1 MTVDTVP
8 PKRGRGRPPMT
19 DSDAGKARERI
30 LQATRQVF
38 ARAGYH
44 EISVEQVIAE
54 AGVSRPTFYRYFH
67 SVDEAVEL
75 LVSQVNHDLIQC
87 IMAALNSEP
96 EPAAKVEAAVLAWRQ
111 WGEDMG
117 EFLRPFFGELHDP
130 HSPVGR
136 QRQLTIGLVSA
147 QIAEAVV
154 LLGRERPSPLRVAVF
169 IDGMEFLGYHYH
181 LNTPRDEAS
190 WNEARQAMF
199 RLAIGMLGDGS
210 DWANALDLAR
220 DFHIDL
226 KGG

>member
-1 MTVDTVP
+1 MTDDTVP

-19 DSDAGKARERI
+19 DSDAGKARDRI

-44 EISVEQVIAE
+44 DISVEQVIAE

-75 LVSQVNHDLIQC
+75 LVSQVNQDLIQR
-87 IMAALNSEP
+87 IMAALSSEA
-96 EPAAKVEAAVLAWRQ
+96 EPAAKVEAAVLAWRG

-130 HSPVGR
+130 RSPVGR

-154 LLGRERPSPLRVAVF
+154 LLGRVRPSPLRVAVF

-199 RLAIGMLGDGS
+199 RLAIGMLGDAS
-210 DWANALDLAR
+210 DWGNALDLAR
-220 DFHIDL
+220 DFHVNL

>member
-1 MTVDTVP
+1 MTDDTVP

-19 DSDAGKARERI
+19 DSDAGKARDRI

-44 EISVEQVIAE
+44 DISVEQVIAE

-75 LVSQVNHDLIQC
+75 LVSQVNQDLIQR
-87 IMAALNSEP
+87 IMAALSSEA
-96 EPAAKVEAAVLAWRQ
+96 EPAAKVEAAVLAWRG

-130 HSPVGR
+130 RSPVGR

-154 LLGRERPSPLRVAVF
+154 LLGRVRPSPLRVAVF

-199 RLAIGMLGDGS
+199 RLAIGLLGDAS
-210 DWANALDLAR
+210 DWGNALDLAR
-220 DFHIDL
+220 DFHVNL

>member
-1 MTVDTVP
+1 MTDDAVP

-19 DSDAGKARERI
+19 DSDAGKARDRI

-44 EISVEQVIAE
+44 DISVEQVIAE

-75 LVSQVNHDLIQC
+75 LVSQVNQDLIQR
-87 IMAALNSEP
+87 IMAALNSES
-96 EPAAKVEAAVLAWRQ
+96 EPAAKVEAAVLAWRG

-130 HSPVGR
+130 RSPVGR

-154 LLGRERPSPLRVAVF
+154 LLGRVRPSPLRVAVF

-199 RLAIGMLGDGS
+199 RLAIGMLGDAS
-210 DWANALDLAR
+210 DWGNALDLAR
-220 DFHIDL
+220 DFHVNL

>member
-1 MTVDTVP
+1 MTADTVP

-30 LQATRQVF
+30 LQAVRQVF
-38 ARAGYH
+38 ARGGYH

-75 LVSQVNHDLIQC
+75 LVSQVNQDLIQR
-87 IMAALNSEP
+87 IMAALASET
-96 EPAAKVEAAVLAWRQ
+96 EPAAKVEAAVLAWRS
-111 WGEDMG
+111 WGEDLG

-136 QRQLTIGLVSA
+136 QRQLTIGVVSA
-147 QIAEAVV
+147 LIAEAVV
-154 LLGRERPSPLRVAVF
+154 LLGRARPSALRIAVF
-169 IDGMEFLGYHYH
+169 IDATEYLGYHYH
-181 LNTPRDEAS
+181 LNTPRDAAS
-190 WNEARQAMF
+190 WSEARDAVF
-199 RLAIGMLGDGS
+199 RLAIGLLGDAS
-210 DWANALDLAR
+210 DWGNALDLAR
-220 DFHIDL
+220 DFHVNL

>member
-1 MTVDTVP
+1 MTDDAVP

-19 DSDAGKARERI
+19 DSDAGKARDRI

-44 EISVEQVIAE
+44 ELSVEQVIAE

-75 LVSQVNHDLIQC
+75 LVSQVNQDLIQR
-87 IMAALNSEP
+87 IMAALNSES
-96 EPAAKVEAAVLAWRQ
+96 EPAAKVEAAVLAWRG

-130 HSPVGR
+130 RSPVGR

-154 LLGRERPSPLRVAVF
+154 LLGRVRPSPLRVAVF

-199 RLAIGMLGDGS
+199 RLAIGLLGDAS
-210 DWANALDLAR
+210 DWGNALDLAR
-220 DFHIDL
+220 DFHVNL

>member
-1 MTVDTVP
+1 MTDDAVP

-19 DSDAGKARERI
+19 DSDAGKARDRI

-44 EISVEQVIAE
+44 ELSVEQVIAE

-75 LVSQVNHDLIQC
+75 LVSQVNQDLIQR
-87 IMAALNSEP
+87 IMAALNSES
-96 EPAAKVEAAVLAWRQ
+96 EPAAKVEAAVLAWRG

-130 HSPVGR
+130 RSPVGR

-154 LLGRERPSPLRVAVF
+154 LLGRVRPSPLRVAVF

-199 RLAIGMLGDGS
+199 RLAIGMLGDAS
-210 DWANALDLAR
+210 DWGNALDLAR
-220 DFHIDL
+220 DFHVNL

>member
-1 MTVDTVP
+1 MTADTFP
-8 PKRGRGRPPMT
+8 PKRGRGRPPLT
-19 DSDAGKARERI
+19 DSDVGKARERI
-30 LQATRQVF
+30 LQATRKVF

-44 EISVEQVIAE
+44 ELSVEQVIAE

-75 LVSQVNHDLIQC
+75 LVSQVNQDLIQR
-87 IMAALNSEP
+87 ILVALSSVDT
-96 EPAAKVEAAVLAWRQ
+96 PATKVEAAVLAWRG

-136 QRQLTIGLVSA
+136 QRQLTIGLISA
-147 QIAEAVV
+147 QIAETVV
-154 LLGRERPSPLRVAVF
+154 LLGRARPSPLRVGVF

-181 LNTPRDEAS
+181 LNTARDEAS
-190 WNEARQAMF
+190 WNEVREGMF
-199 RLAIGMLGDGS
+199 RLAIGLLGDAS
-210 DWANALDLAR
+210 DWGNALALAR

-226 KGG
+226 RGH